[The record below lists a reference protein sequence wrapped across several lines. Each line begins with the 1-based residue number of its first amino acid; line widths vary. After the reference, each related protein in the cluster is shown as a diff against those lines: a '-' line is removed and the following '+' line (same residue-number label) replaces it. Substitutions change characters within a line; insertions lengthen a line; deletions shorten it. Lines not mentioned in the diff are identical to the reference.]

1 MNTQLTPSDEQ
12 IAASDLVAFSLEEL
26 EGLLRQISLALEKTF
41 HEMSGS
47 AQGATHAEAQR
58 LRVLGW
64 ENDFKR
70 LWEDLQATV
79 DAIIYHA
86 VFAEQYEQ
94 KWNNLTQRVCEEME
108 LVEAV
113 TSGQDITSE
122 WLARRDVLAGQ
133 VALLLGEDSME
144 EVVS

>member
-1 MNTQLTPSDEQ
+1 MNTQLTPPDEQ

-47 AQGATHAEAQR
+47 AEAATHAEAQR

-70 LWEDLQATV
+70 LWEELQATV

-86 VFAEQYEQ
+86 VFAEQDEQ

-108 LVEAV
+108 LVQAV
-113 TSGQDITSE
+113 TSGQDITPE
-122 WLARRDVLAGQ
+122 WLARRDVLVGQ
-133 VALLLGEDSME
+133 IALLLGEDSME